1 MGKTVQ
7 PVRPREA
14 FEIREN
20 IQKPFVLHDQLAFV
34 LVKKTLTQQ
43 GRGGRDRITLWTP
56 EQFRH
61 GNSEAP
67 IREFQL
73 PRNGGEDQRNP
84 LNVNKP
90 ISCKA

>member
-43 GRGGRDRITLWTP
+43 GRGGGIASLFGRQSSLGTEIAKPLSANFNSPEMAGRISVTL
-56 EQFRH
+56 
-61 GNSEAP
+61 
-67 IREFQL
+67 
-73 PRNGGEDQRNP
+73 
-84 LNVNKP
+84 
-90 ISCKA
+90 